1 MNGRERPLSE
11 WSRQELLDELY
22 YLRDVAGE
30 REQQIRELRS
40 GGAAGSA
47 RAITEL
53 DRIVHSRSWRLTEPL
68 RWLARAL
75 TGFGAEP
82 RRPMS
87 AKSRQELLGEILY
100 LRAVADERE
109 QQIRRLRAGGTGAD
123 EYAEAELN
131 RVLHSRSWR
140 LTAPLRWLARMLS
153 LTRQSKPETAIARL
167 QNEVSKSGVAP
178 REGSPDQAHVS
189 MTSTREAHDPHKKHL
204 YIDITELALH
214 EGRTG
219 VQRVTLEILR
229 ALLATPP
236 DDYVIRPVYAAPE
249 QAYRL
254 AESFVARMRGSTE
267 EKDADALMDA
277 RPGDV
282 FLGLDHSMQ
291 AVVERALDLEAMHA
305 QGVRI
310 WFVCNDTLPLA
321 HPEWFPAA
329 VHHRFETWLRTV
341 ARVADGVACISR
353 ATEDE
358 LHSRLEEWNVR
369 QSRPLKLAHF
379 ALGADLAPLAPDATP
394 TKEETALFKQ
404 LRGKPTFL
412 MVGTVEPRKG
422 HAQALEAFNLLWAHG
437 VDITLA
443 IAGLPGW
450 MTDTVQRRI
459 RHHDEFGRRLFWFMG
474 ASDALLEKLYS
485 TCTALLAPS
494 EGEGFGLP
502 LTEAARHDLPILCR
516 DLPVFREAAG
526 EHATYFSGRAP
537 ESLADAVSAWLD
549 SWRSGK
555 VPATHRMHWVTWA
568 ASARQLMGVVLG
580 DPAAAEPQP
589 RSS

>member
-11 WSRQELLDELY
+11 WSRQELLDEIYL
-22 YLRDVAGE
+22 LRDVAGE
-30 REQQIRELRS
+30 REQQIRGLRS
-40 GGAAGSA
+40 GGAAGDA
-47 RAITEL
+47 RAVAEL
-53 DRIVHSRSWRLTEPL
+53 DRILHSWSWRLTEPL
-68 RWLARAL
+68 RWLPRTL
-75 TGFGAEP
+75 TGVGAQS

-100 LRAVADERE
+100 LRAATDERE
-109 QQIRRLRAGGTGAD
+109 QQIRRLRTGGTEAD
-123 EYAEAELN
+123 KYAEAELN

-140 LTAPLRWLARMLS
+140 LTAPLRWLIRTLG
-153 LTRQSKPETAIARL
+153 LTRQFKPEMAIAHL
-167 QNEVSKSGVAP
+167 QNEASKSDIDPHVGFPAL
-178 REGSPDQAHVS
+178 AHVS
-189 MTSTREAHDPHKKHL
+189 TTPAREIHDFHNKHL
-204 YIDITELALH
+204 YVDVTELALH

-236 DDYVIRPVYAAPE
+236 HDHVIRPVYAAPG
-249 QAYRL
+249 QPYRL
-254 AESFVARMRGSTE
+254 AASFVARMRGSAE
-267 EKDADALMDA
+267 EKDADVLMDA
-277 RPGDV
+277 RAGDV
-282 FLGLDHSMQ
+282 FLGLDHSLQ
-291 AVVERALDLEAMHA
+291 AVVERALDLDAMHA

-310 WFVCNDTLPLA
+310 WFVCNDTLPLIQ
-321 HPEWFPAA
+321 PEWFPAV

-358 LHSRLEEWNVR
+358 LHSRLEAWNVR

-394 TKEETALFKQ
+394 TKEETALFKR
-404 LRGKPTFL
+404 LRGKLTFL
-412 MVGTVEPRKG
+412 MVGTLEPRKG

-437 VDITLA
+437 IDITLV

-450 MTDTVQRRI
+450 MTDIVQRRI

-474 ASDALLEKLYS
+474 ASDALLEKLYA

-502 LTEAARHDLPILCR
+502 LIEAARHDLPILCR
-516 DLPVFREAAG
+516 DLPVFREIAG
-526 EHATYFSGRAP
+526 EHATYFSGRDA

-555 VPATHRMHWVTWA
+555 VPAIHGMHWVTWA
-568 ASARQLMGVVLG
+568 ASARQLVGVVLG

-589 RSS
+589 QLS